1 MNDSDAQDEP
11 RVLWDNLSS
20 HQADQYALVL
30 AAAGIPYRFRRSG
43 WGWTL
48 EVMERDAPRAIEE
61 VEQFNLEN
69 PLLEDHRPRSS
80 QSLPHAPLTL
90 TGVAAAMLLLA
101 FHLATS
107 RAGTHQAVIME
118 AGAHA
123 ARILDGEYWR
133 TVTAL
138 TLHADARHLAGNMLG
153 IAVFG
158 TLLCQRV
165 GVGAAWLLIVLA
177 GAGGNLLNAWL
188 HQAGF
193 LSIGASTA
201 VFAAVGL
208 LGGVRVFPMEEAQG
222 PAVSERSG
230 PRSWL
235 LPMGAALGLLAM
247 LGSDVQTDIGA
258 HLMGCVVGF
267 GLGAGYSLLGPRQ
280 LSEARQNHL
289 LLAALGLIAGAWWLV
304 FKGS

>member
-1 MNDSDAQDEP
+1 MNDFTAQDEP
-11 RVLWDNLSS
+11 RSLWDNLTS
-20 HQADQYALVL
+20 HQADRYALVL

-48 EVMERDAPRAIEE
+48 EVLERDVSRAVTEI
-61 VEQFNLEN
+61 EQFNLEN
-69 PLLEDHRPRSS
+69 PLLEDHRQRPAPF
-80 QSLPHAPLTL
+80 LPPPPQTL
-90 TGVAAAMLLLA
+90 TGAAAALLLLV
-101 FHLATS
+101 FHLVTS
-107 RAGTHQAVIME
+107 RNGAHEAMIME

-123 ARILDGEYWR
+123 ARILEGEYWR

-158 TLLCQRV
+158 TLLCRRV

-188 HQAGF
+188 HQTGF

-208 LGGVRVFPMEEAQG
+208 LGGVRVFPMEGAEY
-222 PAVSERSG
+222 SG

-235 LPMGAALGLLAM
+235 LPVGAAFGLLAM

-267 GLGAGYSLLGPRQ
+267 VLGIAYTLMGPRHV
-280 LSEARQNHL
+280 SETRQNHL
-289 LLAALGLIAGAWWLV
+289 LLVALAVIAGSWWLV
-304 FKGS
+304 LEGS

>member
-1 MNDSDAQDEP
+1 MSSYDAQDEP
-11 RVLWDNLSS
+11 HALWENLSS
-20 HQADQYALVL
+20 QQADRYALVL

-48 EVMERDAPRAIEE
+48 EVLERDAPRAALEI
-61 VEQFNLEN
+61 EQFNLEN
-69 PLLEDHRPRSS
+69 PLLEDHRQLAS
-80 QSLPHAPLTL
+80 QSSPPAPLTL
-90 TGVAAAMLLLA
+90 TGVAAALLLLV
-101 FHLATS
+101 FHLVTS
-107 RAGTHQAVIME
+107 RDGAHEAMIME

-158 TLLCQRV
+158 TLVCRRV

-188 HQAGF
+188 HQTGF
-193 LSIGASTA
+193 ISIGASTA

-208 LGGVRVFPMEEAQG
+208 LGGVRVFPMEGTRGSAGTEQ
-222 PAVSERSG
+222 SG
-230 PRSWL
+230 FRAWL

-267 GLGAGYSLLGPRQ
+267 ALGVGYSLVVPSQPG
-280 LSEARQNHL
+280 EARQNHL
-289 LLAALGLIAGAWWLV
+289 LLAALALVAGSWWLV
-304 FKGS
+304 LEGA